1 MGIQGQVFGV
11 ALAAVMAGALSGCG
25 GGGSG
30 SEDSFFGVTGSRSNN
45 ALGLAVPYTVC
56 INGSGFI
63 DPNTAEGQAMGA
75 KLAAYYQLSA
85 PVNAVSG
92 QAYSCADHYKSVD
105 VLLSM
110 DDYRNRIA
118 NAAPAPA
125 PVVVTPTPVV
135 TPLTPRTCVQGQG
148 TGTGTRGLELTGPY
162 SFDGL
167 MPKANSTDAFNFD
180 PGTVKFSNSAFSSTA
195 LTGSL
200 RYTFWAVAGSYSG
213 GSITGDILVREG
225 MNLTGSAP
233 TQLRNGH
240 TMDFPYAAV
249 TGPTPKRGSY
259 CMVVTLEEYNSVTC
273 TSADKYCIVDWA
285 QFPTSVEFE

>member
-1 MGIQGQVFGV
+1 MGIQGHVFGV

-118 NAAPAPA
+118 NAAP
-125 PVVVTPTPVV
+125 TPTPAV
-135 TPLTPRTCVQGQG
+135 TPITPRTCVEGQG
-148 TGTGTRGLELTGPY
+148 TGSGTRGLELTGPY
-162 SFDGL
+162 RFDGL
-167 MPKANSTDAFNFD
+167 LAKASSTDAFNLD
-180 PGTVKFSNSAFSSTA
+180 PGSVKFVNSAFAATA

-200 RYTFWAVAGSYSG
+200 RYTFWAVAGSYTG
-213 GSITGDILVREG
+213 GSISGDILVRQALNAAG
-225 MNLTGSAP
+225 ATP
-233 TQLRNGH
+233 TQLRNGQ
-240 TMDFPYAAV
+240 TLDFPFAEV
-249 TGPTPKRGSY
+249 TGTTPKRGSY
-259 CMVVTLEEYNSVTC
+259 CMVVTLEEYNSATC
-273 TSADKYCIVDWA
+273 TSADKYCVVDWA
-285 QFPTSVEFE
+285 QFPTAVQFE